1 MPKTIYADLRYD
13 APPNDEIVPFTT
25 SFFRPF
31 HTNSSVERL
40 SKTILYAR
48 RKDYVQPTAER
59 CVNLFKK
66 VLPAMRFAMQTLD
79 PKRLVPSDVTLF
91 LGNVAYLL
99 GIVEDLEAEGLEE
112 YDGVIYPSF
121 KSPSDN
127 DMDKAPPLDTVNK
140 KRKAVPSDEE
150 SEEALPLKIPDKAH
164 KGKKPKLEGGQKST
178 KAKELVSVS
187 DDEVPRSIIK
197 GSHNLRTSNAI
208 SYPVESEEEDV
219 KPKKVTKSKGGQQ
232 SIQSRVHELMPEIE
246 SAIVDLATSKKVF
259 KTVHG
264 IGANNIVISITHKQG
279 SKKYDLKSSLGKGTD
294 AESPIDPLSF
304 VESVSL
310 PIEQAIRPKW
320 SCTLC
325 IIFKV
330 ECLPNGIGIE
340 CVHCASRKLGAY
352 CDHTANAV
360 RLHNIVKN
368 LRVLKD
374 FIDPDPVAITSP
386 HLHYLADRALT
397 TQRLAA
403 DDRGTFA
410 RDLRKYLESASERNK
425 RLGSAGFEA
434 LFTPEASGSARSHFN
449 TLIKAFNETLETA
462 EQAGTSEESEG
473 SDAGSPHSGTP
484 APSSPP
490 SKDRAKSVG
499 KDEKV

>member
-13 APPNDEIVPFTT
+13 GPPNDEIVPYHLFLL
-25 SFFRPF
+25 SF
-31 HTNSSVERL
+31 HTNSSLKGSPRPFFMLEEGLCATNGRAVC
-40 SKTILYAR
+40 
-48 RKDYVQPTAER
+48 QPLQEGA
-59 CVNLFKK
+59 
-66 VLPAMRFAMQTLD
+66 PAMRFAMQTLD
-79 PKRLVPSDVTLF
+79 PKRLVPSD
-91 LGNVAYLL
+91 
-99 GIVEDLEAEGLEE
+99 DLEAEGLEE

-121 KSPSDN
+121 KSFPCFRDECSIPN
-127 DMDKAPPLDTVNK
+127 GSPPPTTTWTRL
-140 KRKAVPSDEE
+140 
-150 SEEALPLKIPDKAH
+150 LP
-164 KGKKPKLEGGQKST
+164 GYREQETQKPKLEGGQKST

-259 KTVHG
+259 T
-264 IGANNIVISITHKQG
+264 NNIVISITHKQG

-325 IIFKV
+325 IIFK
-330 ECLPNGIGIE
+330 

-374 FIDPDPVAITSP
+374 FIDPNPVAITSP

-462 EQAGTSEESEG
+462 EQAETSEESEG

-499 KDEKV
+499 KDEKA

>member
-13 APPNDEIVPFTT
+13 APPNDEIALQDH
-25 SFFRPF
+25 SLCSQEGLCA
-31 HTNSSVERL
+31 TNGR
-40 SKTILYAR
+40 AG
-48 RKDYVQPTAER
+48 
-59 CVNLFKK
+59 VNLFKK

-91 LGNVAYLL
+91 L
-99 GIVEDLEAEGLEE
+99 AEGLEE

-121 KSPSDN
+121 KSFPCFRDECSIPN
-127 DMDKAPPLDTVNK
+127 GPPLDTVNK

-187 DDEVPRSIIK
+187 DDEVPHSIIK

-264 IGANNIVISITHKQG
+264 IEANNIVISITHKQG
-279 SKKYDLKSSLGKGTD
+279 SKKYDLKSSLVREPTPSLPSTPQLCR
-294 AESPIDPLSF
+294 ER
-304 VESVSL
+304 SL

-325 IIFKV
+325 IIFKA

-352 CDHTANAV
+352 CDHTANTV

-449 TLIKAFNETLETA
+449 TLIKAFNETLETV
-462 EQAGTSEESEG
+462 EQAELLKNLK
-473 SDAGSPHSGTP
+473 DPTP
-484 APSSPP
+484 VARTVEPP
-490 SKDRAKSVG
+490 RLRPLLAKIVLIFLLQYTKLGQSYS
-499 KDEKV
+499 